1 MSKVKSIY
9 NEEYLPFMI
18 RYGRLTLSLGII
30 AALVPGII
38 LSFGFGIMPP
48 ISALLASTMAIVSM
62 SAPNYIIEPVSYSPI
77 LGIPGTYM
85 SFLSGNISN
94 MRLPC
99 SIAAQKA
106 AEVESG
112 TEEGS
117 IISTIGIAVSILV
130 NISILTIGVI
140 LGGSVLS
147 KIPAE
152 VVEKLNLIL
161 PALFGSVF
169 GQVLIQFIMAISSSL
184 FELGIDG
191 VMDALRN
198 EEGRTLIL
206 KEAFILGDRGS
217 IILLNTKDINMEK
230 KSIREIATQKG
241 IDEDKLLLDLLLDGD
256 EELIFCLGGMYRADF
271 PDKLHDNKII
281 DNPFVMVGSDCLF
294 SVGGDMS
301 WFELQRRGAFPIF
314 FNMYRKSGVRLEEIA
329 RRVTSLPARQF
340 KIKNRGIIK
349 EGLIADI
356 AVIDMDNYSYSRSE
370 DIDFSKPQLLA
381 NGVEYVIVNG
391 KIALE
396 NGEITENKC
405 GEVLKR

>member
-117 IISTIGIAVSILV
+117 IISTIGTAVSILV

-169 GQVLIQFIMAISSSL
+169 GQVFLQDKKLGLVAIVISVL
-184 FELGIDG
+184 
-191 VMDALRN
+191 
-198 EEGRTLIL
+198 T
-206 KEAFILGDRGS
+206 
-217 IILLNTKDINMEK
+217 IILSKQGIIPQSLVVLICVFGTIL
-230 KSIREIATQKG
+230 IARAMYK
-241 IDEDKLLLDLLLDGD
+241 DKL
-256 EELIFCLGGMYRADF
+256 
-271 PDKLHDNKII
+271 
-281 DNPFVMVGSDCLF
+281 SD
-294 SVGGDMS
+294 
-301 WFELQRRGAFPIF
+301 
-314 FNMYRKSGVRLEEIA
+314 
-329 RRVTSLPARQF
+329 
-340 KIKNRGIIK
+340 
-349 EGLIADI
+349 
-356 AVIDMDNYSYSRSE
+356 
-370 DIDFSKPQLLA
+370 
-381 NGVEYVIVNG
+381 
-391 KIALE
+391 
-396 NGEITENKC
+396 
-405 GEVLKR
+405 

>member
-1 MSKVKSIY
+1 MSTVKSIY
-9 NEEYLPFMI
+9 NEDYLPFMI

-169 GQVLIQFIMAISSSL
+169 GQVFLQDKKLGLVAIVISVL
-184 FELGIDG
+184 
-191 VMDALRN
+191 
-198 EEGRTLIL
+198 T
-206 KEAFILGDRGS
+206 
-217 IILLNTKDINMEK
+217 IILSKQGIIPQSLVVLICVFGTIL
-230 KSIREIATQKG
+230 IARAMYK
-241 IDEDKLLLDLLLDGD
+241 DKL
-256 EELIFCLGGMYRADF
+256 
-271 PDKLHDNKII
+271 
-281 DNPFVMVGSDCLF
+281 SD
-294 SVGGDMS
+294 
-301 WFELQRRGAFPIF
+301 
-314 FNMYRKSGVRLEEIA
+314 
-329 RRVTSLPARQF
+329 
-340 KIKNRGIIK
+340 
-349 EGLIADI
+349 
-356 AVIDMDNYSYSRSE
+356 
-370 DIDFSKPQLLA
+370 
-381 NGVEYVIVNG
+381 
-391 KIALE
+391 
-396 NGEITENKC
+396 
-405 GEVLKR
+405 

>member
-18 RYGRLTLSLGII
+18 KYGRLTLSLGII

-38 LSFGFGIMPP
+38 LNFGFGIMPP

-112 TEEGS
+112 TEEVS

-140 LGGSVLS
+140 LGESVLS

-169 GQVLIQFIMAISSSL
+169 GQVFLQDKKLGLVAIVISVL
-184 FELGIDG
+184 
-191 VMDALRN
+191 
-198 EEGRTLIL
+198 T
-206 KEAFILGDRGS
+206 
-217 IILLNTKDINMEK
+217 IILSKQGIIPQSLVVLICVFGTIL
-230 KSIREIATQKG
+230 IARAMYK
-241 IDEDKLLLDLLLDGD
+241 DKL
-256 EELIFCLGGMYRADF
+256 
-271 PDKLHDNKII
+271 
-281 DNPFVMVGSDCLF
+281 SD
-294 SVGGDMS
+294 
-301 WFELQRRGAFPIF
+301 
-314 FNMYRKSGVRLEEIA
+314 
-329 RRVTSLPARQF
+329 
-340 KIKNRGIIK
+340 
-349 EGLIADI
+349 
-356 AVIDMDNYSYSRSE
+356 
-370 DIDFSKPQLLA
+370 
-381 NGVEYVIVNG
+381 
-391 KIALE
+391 
-396 NGEITENKC
+396 
-405 GEVLKR
+405 

>member
-169 GQVLIQFIMAISSSL
+169 GQVFLQDKKLGLVAIVISVL
-184 FELGIDG
+184 
-191 VMDALRN
+191 
-198 EEGRTLIL
+198 T
-206 KEAFILGDRGS
+206 
-217 IILLNTKDINMEK
+217 IILSKQGIIPQSLVVLICVFGTIL
-230 KSIREIATQKG
+230 IARAMYK
-241 IDEDKLLLDLLLDGD
+241 DKL
-256 EELIFCLGGMYRADF
+256 
-271 PDKLHDNKII
+271 
-281 DNPFVMVGSDCLF
+281 SD
-294 SVGGDMS
+294 
-301 WFELQRRGAFPIF
+301 
-314 FNMYRKSGVRLEEIA
+314 
-329 RRVTSLPARQF
+329 
-340 KIKNRGIIK
+340 
-349 EGLIADI
+349 
-356 AVIDMDNYSYSRSE
+356 
-370 DIDFSKPQLLA
+370 
-381 NGVEYVIVNG
+381 
-391 KIALE
+391 
-396 NGEITENKC
+396 
-405 GEVLKR
+405 